1 MPLERPPLRIFLSS
15 PGDVATQREVVRA
28 TIDALNKDP
37 LLAER
42 GRFEVVAWDTPGAAV
57 PLSGGR
63 PPQDSVNAYL
73 PLPRECDL
81 TIVLLW
87 GRIGTPLPPAN
98 RRADGTT
105 YASGTVWE
113 LEDARNGG
121 REVWIYRCARKPTI
135 ELDDPDEDDKKEQY
149 RRVKDFVATSRAPD
163 GSLRFGVNDFQHD
176 AQLAQLVEAHLK
188 QFARQALPL
197 AEAPLSAPQAAPM
210 PVPAPAPDG
219 AGQGNALELLDRL
232 GELIQLCDREDPRDL
247 LIDTMHRRATR
258 AKGSALF
265 CILPGGARQG
275 HCGFLERVRAYE
287 LRHQIPGL
295 APGQV
300 ILVPRV
306 VRQNLETPEKL
317 GATILS
323 AIRDGA
329 RDAGV
334 DSWPKLQRWMN
345 GGKQRIFIVALE
357 PPSDALSGREHLFLA
372 NAAAWLGRW
381 VAAPA
386 RQIFVLVACLRHAGG
401 EGEGERVRRIVDEF
415 VAGFSAPVDW
425 PPTIVPLPELAS
437 ITREDVERWWT
448 HEAVKPVRNP
458 RLKAKL
464 DQLFAERAHWA
475 MDDLRDRLA
484 ASF

>member
-1 MPLERPPLRIFLSS
+1 MPHIIRLPGLDPFDYDLLTDEQRPYV
-15 PGDVATQREVVRA
+15 DE
-28 TIDALNKDP
+28 
-37 LLAER
+37 LLADYVEHAKR
-42 GRFEVVAWDTPGAAV
+42 NPLYRFEPFTRRGDT
-57 PLSGGR
+57 GR
-63 PPQDSVNAYL
+63 E
-73 PLPRECDL
+73 R
-81 TIVLLW
+81 LLE
-87 GRIGTPLPPAN
+87 
-98 RRADGTT
+98 
-105 YASGTVWE
+105 ASGPE
-113 LEDARNGG
+113 LESLAKMALAAPSTGTG
-121 REVWIYRCARKPTI
+121 AQVGFLGAG
-135 ELDDPDEDDKKEQY
+135 
-149 RRVKDFVATSRAPD
+149 RVKEKMAIAGNRSGKTEI
-163 GSLRFGVNDFQHD
+163 GVVDD
-176 AQLAQLVEAHLK
+176 
-188 QFARQALPL
+188 
-197 AEAPLSAPQAAPM
+197 
-210 PVPAPAPDG
+210 
-219 AGQGNALELLDRL
+219 
-232 GELIQLCDREDPRDL
+232 LIQLCDREDPRDL
-247 LIDTMHRRATR
+247 LIDTMHRRATL

-287 LRHQIPGL
+287 LRHQIPGV

-415 VAGFSAPVDW
+415 VADFSAPVDW